1 MNKNMPYIIAGA
13 TSLIAVISI
22 GSALSLTSKNKAA
35 KSEILDLQT
44 QIAHMEAAV
53 PDVSA
58 EPEIIYLDSSGDT
71 NELTNLKNQL
81 AEKDAQLEALKAN
94 GGERVERQRGE
105 NGQRESWEDRMTRMK
120 EEDPEGYEK
129 MIQERGE
136 RQQRMR
142 YNLAERTAT
151 FMDLDTSTMS
161 EEELAKHEQL
171 VARMAEV
178 WEMSEKFQD
187 PEAAP
192 DREAMREMWRVA
204 REVQPLMRSE
214 RNVMLK
220 QLGNEMGY
228 EGKDAEDF
236 ASYID
241 EIYDATSTRSLM
253 PGRGRGGRGR

>member
-1 MNKNMPYIIAGA
+1 MMNKNMPYIIAGA

-120 EEDPEGYEK
+120 EEDPEG
-129 MIQERGE
+129 
-136 RQQRMR
+136 
-142 YNLAERTAT
+142 
-151 FMDLDTSTMS
+151 
-161 EEELAKHEQL
+161 
-171 VARMAEV
+171 
-178 WEMSEKFQD
+178 
-187 PEAAP
+187 
-192 DREAMREMWRVA
+192 
-204 REVQPLMRSE
+204 
-214 RNVMLK
+214 
-220 QLGNEMGY
+220 
-228 EGKDAEDF
+228 
-236 ASYID
+236 
-241 EIYDATSTRSLM
+241 
-253 PGRGRGGRGR
+253 